1 MDHQYNRGPSSM
13 TEDNSNSDY
22 NQSQHTTFKPAP
34 GLKGLTFRQGDL
46 TIAPTPESQ
55 IRDQDTSEY
64 AMAQLSR
71 TQMSHGVNSSS
82 SFAEA
87 GVARYHTQPIH
98 GGYGVYPSTAHLHPS
113 RYHSTDGNSAKQRSL
128 SSSRAP
134 GVDRSQPMAAQ
145 DVSGPCSRTGHPLA
159 MHSPHC
165 ISAYQNQFSLPRERE
180 NPWSP
185 VNLRNN
191 LSQDL
196 VVQRHV
202 QVQGI
207 FHCLESSVDG
217 SCNDENG
224 FHVRGGYPDGRDPI
238 FVNKDMPNGS
248 DDASS
253 DAIHSIDRF
262 IRESNATSLA
272 SESVGAD
279 EGSLG
284 ESQSTITPSIKL
296 LAARGNEY
304 AIDVGSLDP
313 TAALS
318 AIDDPDPLRCGR
330 GNCRALFRGEYRR
343 GNRSRHL
350 RERHGGSDGSGKS
363 YDCEE
368 PSCGKSFNRTDARLK
383 HYRKQHPLLATI
395 LHRRKSTGSN
405 LSPAQATQGYLLGHV
420 ATWSNMAT
428 GEGM

>member
-1 MDHQYNRGPSSM
+1 MEQYNRGPSTR
-13 TEDNSNSDY
+13 TEDNSNTDY
-22 NQSQHTTFKPAP
+22 DQSQHTTFKPAP
-34 GLKGLTFRQGDL
+34 GLNAQTFRQGDL
-46 TIAPTPESQ
+46 PISPTPESQ
-55 IRDQDTSEY
+55 IRVQDTPEY

-71 TQMSHGVNSSS
+71 TQMSHDVNSNGN
-82 SFAEA
+82 FAEA
-87 GVARYHTQPIH
+87 GVARHHTQPIH
-98 GGYGVYPSTAHLHPS
+98 GGYGVYSSTAHLHP
-113 RYHSTDGNSAKQRSL
+113 STDGNSAKQTSL
-128 SSSRAP
+128 SSSRIQ

-145 DVSGPCSRTGHPLA
+145 GVSGPYSRTEYPLA
-159 MHSPHC
+159 MHFPHYT
-165 ISAYQNQFSLPRERE
+165 SAYQDQFPLPMGRE

-185 VNLRNN
+185 ENLRNN
-191 LSQDL
+191 LSRDF

-202 QVQGI
+202 QVQGL
-207 FHCLESSVDG
+207 FHGLESSVDG
-217 SCNDENG
+217 SCNGENG
-224 FHVRGGYPDGRDPI
+224 FHVHGGYLDGRDPI

-253 DAIHSIDRF
+253 DAIHSSDRY
-262 IRESNATSLA
+262 IRASNATSLA

-279 EGSLG
+279 ERSLG

-296 LAARGNEY
+296 LAERGNED
-304 AIDVGSLDP
+304 AIQVGSLDL
-313 TAALS
+313 TATSS
-318 AIDDPDPLRCGR
+318 AIGDPDPLRCGK
-330 GNCRALFRGEYRR
+330 GNCRARFRGEYRR

-395 LHRRKSTGSN
+395 PQSRKSTGSN

-420 ATWSNMAT
+420 ATWSNMTA